1 MTAVV
6 IEKHLPHHVK
16 QEIDEV
22 KDVDQERM
30 SLPSTELEEKKVSRL
45 DQNIAQLLVTQ
56 RHLLFAADNMRPSV
70 TATERRRYQ
79 YM

>member
-6 IEKHLPHHVK
+6 IEKHLPEVK

-22 KDVDQERM
+22 KDFDEKIMV
-30 SLPSTELEEKKVSRL
+30 LPSTELEAKKISSL
-45 DQNIAQLLVTQ
+45 DQNAPQLLVTQ
-56 RHLLFAADNMRPSV
+56 RHLLSAADNMRPSV

-79 YM
+79 YI